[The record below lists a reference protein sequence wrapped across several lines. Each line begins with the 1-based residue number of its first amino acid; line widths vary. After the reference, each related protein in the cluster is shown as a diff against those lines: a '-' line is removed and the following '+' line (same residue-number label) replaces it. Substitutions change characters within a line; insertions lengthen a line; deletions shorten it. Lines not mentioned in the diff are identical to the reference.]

1 MKILFIAGHE
11 FLYHTQN
18 GGQKCSLRNYSML
31 KKIYGETNVYLCMF
45 SNYKYM
51 ENSSEIK
58 IFPTQKN
65 NIELFINTL
74 MLRNVCSRGVM
85 KLVMEYIQ
93 KREFDLCFVD
103 SSIIGGLVEKL
114 HLKVP
119 VVVFFHN
126 IEKNYAW
133 NKFKHEGFKYIVAY
147 YSYYWNEKKAVRAAD
162 QVILLNR
169 RDEKE
174 LQRIYGRSADY
185 LLPISLEDVFEE
197 KKIVEDFGERMELLF
212 VGSLFQP
219 NYEGILWFVENVMSK
234 LNKEKYLLNIVGK
247 NLEKKRKEL
256 ERDHVKVIGTVESLA
271 EFYYSADVVVI
282 PVFYGNGMKV
292 KTAEAMMYGKKILAA
307 DEALEGY
314 DVQGVEGI
322 CRCNREEEFLEAL
335 THCGK
340 RKFWE
345 SVRKLYETKYS
356 MEALR
361 KGFQEFL
368 DLVQS
373 SS

>member
-1 MKILFIAGHE
+1 
-11 FLYHTQN
+11 
-18 GGQKCSLRNYSML
+18 
-31 KKIYGETNVYLCMF
+31 
-45 SNYKYM
+45 M

-185 LLPISLEDVFEE
+185 LLPISLV
-197 KKIVEDFGERMELLF
+197 
-212 VGSLFQP
+212 
-219 NYEGILWFVENVMSK
+219 
-234 LNKEKYLLNIVGK
+234 
-247 NLEKKRKEL
+247 
-256 ERDHVKVIGTVESLA
+256 
-271 EFYYSADVVVI
+271 
-282 PVFYGNGMKV
+282 
-292 KTAEAMMYGKKILAA
+292 
-307 DEALEGY
+307 
-314 DVQGVEGI
+314 
-322 CRCNREEEFLEAL
+322 
-335 THCGK
+335 
-340 RKFWE
+340 
-345 SVRKLYETKYS
+345 
-356 MEALR
+356 
-361 KGFQEFL
+361 
-368 DLVQS
+368 
-373 SS
+373 